1 MKNPKNI
8 LFNGLVSMWRI
19 TRGLVNLIKL
29 PFNKGLYSSESYF
42 PELASQRKSRL
53 RIFMDQCKHI
63 LRCSAPEKFYFLYG
77 FDIKGLRNQEEY
89 VDAFYEFSVTRDRL
103 NKAADSPYIVL
114 RDKSLFGIVAEAYG
128 INTPHNLGIIQN
140 GCFYDYSNKETFPL
154 NHFSQLPFSPND
166 IEKKEKHLF
175 IKMIDGE
182 CANGVYS
189 VIIKDEAVF
198 YKGKQINPDSFFE
211 KKKRYLV
218 QEAIPNQ
225 HTVLKSLHSKA
236 INTIRLVT
244 VYNKITRDVEVFG
257 CLLRVGVGEMSVDNW
272 AVGGLL
278 VGINT
283 DKLCLN
289 KYGYYKPGYGTKV
302 IEHPNSHIIFNGYE
316 IPYLKEAIDQAKEF
330 HRRLCGIH
338 SIGWDIG
345 ITESG
350 PIFIEGNDNWEI
362 SMLQVGNH
370 GLMKAFKRLF
380 IQ

>member
-114 RDKSLFGIVAEAYG
+114 RDKSLFGIVADAYG

-225 HTVLKSLHSKA
+225 HTALSALHSRA
-236 INTIRLVT
+236 INTVRLCT
-244 VYNKITRDVEVFG
+244 VYNKQTDKIEVFS
-257 CLLRVGVGEMSVDNW
+257 CVLRVGTGVNNVDNW
-272 AVGGLL
+272 AAGGLSI
-278 VGINT
+278 GIDT
-283 DKLCLN
+283 DKCSMRE
-289 KYGYYKPGYGTKV
+289 YGFYKPGFGTKTT
-302 IEHPNSHIIFNGYE
+302 EHPDSHIVFKDYR
-316 IPYLKEAIDQAKEF
+316 IPYLTEAVNQAKEF
-330 HRRLCGIH
+330 HHRLYGIH
-338 SIGWDIG
+338 SIGWDIA
-345 ITESG
+345 ITENG
-350 PIFIEGNDNWEI
+350 PCFIEGNDNWEI
-362 SMLQVGNH
+362 SLMQISNH
-370 GLMKAFKRLF
+370 GLKKEFDQLF
-380 IQ
+380 H